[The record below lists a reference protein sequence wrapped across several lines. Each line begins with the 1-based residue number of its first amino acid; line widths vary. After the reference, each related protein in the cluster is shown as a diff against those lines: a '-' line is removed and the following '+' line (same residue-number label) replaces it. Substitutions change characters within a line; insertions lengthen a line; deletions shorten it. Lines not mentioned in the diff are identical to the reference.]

1 MMTRF
6 DYIDK
11 LRGFAKLLVVI
22 GHIYLPYTK
31 EGRHH
36 PFLGDLFD
44 TCLYPSER
52 ILYRMGHD

>member
-1 MMTRF
+1 MMIRF

-11 LRGFAKLLVVI
+11 LRGFAILLVVI

-36 PFLGDLFD
+36 TFLGDLFD
-44 TCLYPSER
+44 IFLYLSKR
-52 ILYRMGHD
+52 ILY